1 LDLTEWIGILAG
13 IFTAV
18 SLIPQIVKIV
28 KEKKSENI
36 SFAYLAILL
45 AGLALWVVYGVLRK
59 DVPVIATNVTSI
71 VINLVTVFVGLKYRK
86 GKQSAGGSRQ

>member
-1 LDLTEWIGILAG
+1 LTEWIGILAG

-86 GKQSAGGSRQ
+86 

>member
-13 IFTAV
+13 ILTAV

-28 KEKKSENI
+28 REKKSENI
-36 SFAYLAILL
+36 SFAYLSILL
-45 AGLALWVVYGVLRK
+45 AGLAMWVVYGVLRK

-86 GKQSAGGSRQ
+86 